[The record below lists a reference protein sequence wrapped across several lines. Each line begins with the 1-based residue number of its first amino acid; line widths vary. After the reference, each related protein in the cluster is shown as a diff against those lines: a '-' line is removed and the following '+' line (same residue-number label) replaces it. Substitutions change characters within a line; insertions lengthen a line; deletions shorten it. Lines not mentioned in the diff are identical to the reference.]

1 VTEADDSLL
10 EKDEPK
16 YTISIVYIADNEPL
30 IEEEIDFSLVDNNLN
45 ESSTAQ
51 SELEIPTS
59 VSTSDDAT
67 IVTSTMEPVTITTT
81 TTRQAFVT
89 STPDIRDSP
98 TTDTLLVTEEP
109 KANIS
114 TVL

>member
-16 YTISIVYIADNEPL
+16 YTIFIVYIADNEPL
-30 IEEEIDFSLVDNNLN
+30 KEEEIDSSLVDNDLN

-51 SELEIPTS
+51 SSLEIPTNT
-59 VSTSDDAT
+59 STSDDAT
-67 IVTSTMEPVTITTT
+67 TAISTMEPVT
-81 TTRQAFVT
+81 TTRQAFKT
-89 STPDIRDSP
+89 SKPDIRDSP
-98 TTDTLLVTEEP
+98 TADTLLVTEEP

-114 TVL
+114 TKVRS